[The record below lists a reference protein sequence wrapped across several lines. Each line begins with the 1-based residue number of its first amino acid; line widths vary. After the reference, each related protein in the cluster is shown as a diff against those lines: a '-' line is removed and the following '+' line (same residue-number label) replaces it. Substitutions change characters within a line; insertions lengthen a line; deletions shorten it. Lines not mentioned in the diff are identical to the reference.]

1 MSTNELRRLKQELDN
16 IEKAY
21 DASELTL
28 ADYREKRD
36 AVKAAAWAEAQKVE
50 DEYYQRLAKRQAA
63 EDLEWKEYHAK
74 MAAAEKAAQE
84 AKKLQQQSNE
94 KRIAEMS
101 PQDQADEMRREQEE
115 IEAEN
120 AWLGDSMRNE

>member
-1 MSTNELRRLKQELDN
+1 MSTTELRRLKQELDN

-21 DASELTL
+21 EASELTL
-28 ADYREKRD
+28 AVYREKRD

-115 IEAEN
+115 NEAEN
-120 AWLGDSMRNE
+120 AWLGDSTRND

>member
-21 DASELTL
+21 EASELTL

-36 AVKAAAWAEAQKVE
+36 AVKAAAWAEAQKIE

>member
-1 MSTNELRRLKQELDN
+1 MSTTELRRLKDELDR
-16 IEKAY
+16 IQKAY

-28 ADYREKRD
+28 AVYREKRD
-36 AVKAAAWAEAQKVE
+36 AVKAAAWAEAIRVE
-50 DEYYQRLAKRQAA
+50 KEYYQRLAKRQAA

>member
-50 DEYYQRLAKRQAA
+50 DEYYQRLAKKQAA

-101 PQDQADEMRREQEE
+101 PQDQADEMRREQDEN
-115 IEAEN
+115 EAEN

>member
-1 MSTNELRRLKQELDN
+1 MSTTELRRLKDELDN

-36 AVKAAAWAEAQKVE
+36 AVKAAAWAEAQKIE

>member
-1 MSTNELRRLKQELDN
+1 MSTTELRRLKQELDN

-21 DASELTL
+21 EASELTL
-28 ADYREKRD
+28 AVYREKRD

-50 DEYYQRLAKRQAA
+50 DEYYQRLAKRQAV

-115 IEAEN
+115 NEAEN
-120 AWLGDSMRNE
+120 AWLGDSTRND

>member
-1 MSTNELRRLKQELDN
+1 MSTKELRRLKQELDN

-21 DASELTL
+21 EASELTL

-115 IEAEN
+115 NKAEN